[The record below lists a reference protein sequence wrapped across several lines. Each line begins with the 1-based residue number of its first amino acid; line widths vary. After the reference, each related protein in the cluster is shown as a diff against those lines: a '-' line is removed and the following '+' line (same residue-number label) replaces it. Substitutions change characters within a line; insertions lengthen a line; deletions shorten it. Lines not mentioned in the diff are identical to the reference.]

1 MATVSTPVQTAA
13 PRQVEGRQPGR
24 SALGAL
30 VFYVLLIAFAA
41 FFLLPLAWMLVTSFK
56 PFDEWLSPN
65 WIPRNPSFENFA
77 SVFRDPT
84 LPVTRWFLNSL
95 IIATLFTSLILLIDS
110 LAAYAYARMEFPGK
124 NVLFSLLLATLV
136 MPGIMFLIPNY
147 LTIARLD
154 WLRSYQGVIA
164 PGLSGVFGVFFLR
177 QFFQSVPREME
188 EAAYIDGAGVWRTF
202 FAVVLPLSGGALATL
217 GVITFLGSWNDF
229 LWPLLIVGSD
239 RALQTLPVG
248 LATLQGQYTFDYGK
262 LMAGALVVTVPVLVL
277 YLFAQRYIV
286 ESIATTGIK
295 G

>member
-1 MATVSTPVQTAA
+1 MATLTRPARSAA
-13 PRQVEGRQPGR
+13 PRQVEGRQAGR
-24 SALGAL
+24 SLLGAL
-30 VFYVLLIAFAA
+30 VFYALLILFAL
-41 FFLLPLAWMLVTSFK
+41 FFLLPLIWMTVTAFK
-56 PFDEWLSPN
+56 PFAEWLTPN
-65 WIPRNPSFENFA
+65 WIPRNPTFANFT
-77 SVFRDPT
+77 SVFNDPT
-84 LPVTRWFLNSL
+84 LPVTRWFWNSL
-95 IIATLFTSLILLIDS
+95 LIATIFTAGILIIDA

-124 NVLFSLLLATLV
+124 NALFALLLATLV

-147 LTIARLD
+147 ITIANLG

-177 QFFQSVPREME
+177 QFFQSLPRELE

-202 FAVVLPLSGGALATL
+202 FSVMLPLSGGALTTL

-229 LWPLLIVGSD
+229 LWPLLVLGSE
-239 RALQTLPVG
+239 RTLQTLPVG

-277 YLFAQRYIV
+277 YIFAQRYIV
-286 ESIATTGIK
+286 ESISTTGIK